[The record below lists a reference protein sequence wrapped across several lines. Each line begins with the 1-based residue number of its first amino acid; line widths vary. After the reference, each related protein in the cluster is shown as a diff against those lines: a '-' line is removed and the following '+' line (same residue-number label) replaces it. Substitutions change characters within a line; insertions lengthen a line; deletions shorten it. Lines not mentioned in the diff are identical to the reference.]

1 MVSLQKYSFFATKP
15 LPRAF
20 HCTKTKRFTA
30 DEQLISSK
38 IAYFCKVHHICNVH
52 TMLAILKYDAGNIH
66 SVLGAL
72 HRLGADPVLTDDED
86 TLRRA
91 DKILFPGQGQAAT
104 TMAALRRTGLDKL
117 LPQLQQP
124 VLGICVGMQLLCQ
137 HSEEADTP
145 CLGII
150 PACVKRFQPQ
160 TADDKIPHMGWNT
173 LDVCQPDMPLLA
185 GLNQQYVYYVHSYYV
200 PRCPQTAALTTY
212 CATDFSAI
220 LHHQNFYACQFH
232 PEKSGAAG
240 ERLLRNFL
248 SL

>member
-1 MVSLQKYSFFATKP
+1 
-15 LPRAF
+15 
-20 HCTKTKRFTA
+20 
-30 DEQLISSK
+30 
-38 IAYFCKVHHICNVH
+38 
-52 TMLAILKYDAGNIH
+52 MLAILKYDAGNIH

-104 TMAALRRTGLDKL
+104 TMGALRRTGLDKL
-117 LPQLQQP
+117 IPQLRQP

-137 HSEEADTP
+137 HSEEGDTT

-150 PACVKRFQPQ
+150 PASVKRFRPL
-160 TADDKIPHMGWNT
+160 TAADKIPHMGWNT

-185 GLNQQYVYYVHSYYV
+185 GLNQEYVYYVHSYYV
-200 PRCPQTAALTTY
+200 PRCPQTVALTSY
-212 CATDFSAI
+212 CDTDFSAV